1 MPVRISNFDKMAETG
16 GLAYSQTSASNKNAV
31 KVGKSSAKKKPS
43 KKRTSHSSSSPSS
56 KPKVDENSP
65 YANEMSQAV
74 LNMKVAPQ
82 VFPEHVDAIP
92 GDIAKYGLY
101 EQMSGGY
108 LQVTLATVSGT
119 FPLVPRSVDHDI
131 PGDSQDRLFK
141 DLISVQLQNDMSNDI
156 PTLTF
161 TLGNSKDWSSLIAV
175 NDLVRL
181 DYISPRADDK
191 VSSRDICLY
200 TGLVSNLSRSVSY
213 ASNQDN
219 YTIVAQGMA
228 KIFSNIQLSTFSE
241 LQTNLSSY
249 ALLPDDEKTG
259 IAFTGRTSANIVK
272 QIINRFI
279 LQNQG
284 GSNTYDFL
292 ANQNGNDIT
301 KRTTA
306 ITLGEVN
313 DLMSKTP
320 MSEEDYEQYMEQL
333 TDSDSSED
341 TSDVKSDNGVS
352 QTANANKWINV
363 PMSISD
369 NGELPLQNLIEFY
382 IYENLDESY
391 PNAGQNNPFINYNG
405 SILQFIK
412 DVSAK
417 PFNEMYWTHN
427 RGVATLNYRPTPYD
441 PENWKALPIT
451 EIDPSL
457 ITGIN
462 LSNSDSDQASIFKLT
477 ATQGLGSTNFTDTYS
492 GTFAPLTNLE
502 LIHRYGYKLMEANV
516 DYFNGSDTES
526 EEARTTAGTAN
537 SDSEAMKGY
546 TETSAQLHY
555 PPYSSIVNA
564 FYYVSGGKHA
574 SSEITIPTSAGGE
587 VTYNAV
593 DSALKNN
600 NNAVSFANSV
610 ARYGINQ
617 SQANQLWVER
627 NGFNRIKYLSVMQPS
642 YNPTSQ
648 TLSKSSKY
656 LRSYKTMA
664 KHPKKSAS
672 ELISELQY
680 SIGSKQAYDLVQ
692 CAIRNHGAPTE
703 SQYNSIMQNDK
714 FTDIEDGVE
723 GSPASG
729 SNSVPFFFLRYTQKL
744 FNWYADSAKFY
755 TGSITLRDIPTDT
768 AYIGE
773 RIEFYDSSSKAW
785 WECYCEGINISYDYV
800 NGMQVTLNL
809 TRGLPLE
816 TEMDSYDKRFT
827 SPTSFWGQYANFQGG
842 YFGEQ
847 NLATGIANGGSSSGD
862 SSSSGKSNNDIIK
875 YAQKIMKD
883 YNWSYSQPMRT
894 DMGVPNHPK
903 KNGHADCSSYGW
915 FVLKSCGYDVGDSP
929 FTTFSAPKYLEPI
942 SEGDSKAGDIVIAN
956 QNPHF
961 AFLEEKWNGGSTKII
976 NMGGNR
982 WDVNEDSFDHAFG
995 YNDHNLYR
1003 AKK

>member
-1 MPVRISNFDKMAETG
+1 MAETG

-43 KKRTSHSSSSPSS
+43 KKRTSHSSSSSSS

-65 YANEMSQAV
+65 YANEMNQAV

-82 VFPEHVDAIP
+82 VFPEHFDAIP
-92 GDIAKYGLY
+92 GDIAKYGMH

-119 FPLVPRSVDHDI
+119 YPLVPRSASHDI
-131 PGDSQDRLFK
+131 PSDSQDRLFK

-259 IAFTGRTSANIVK
+259 IAFTGHTSANIVK

-279 LQNQG
+279 LQNHG

-301 KRTTA
+301 KRATA
-306 ITLGEVN
+306 VTLGEVT
-313 DLMSKTP
+313 DLMNAP
-320 MSEEDYEQYMEQL
+320 MSEADYEQYMEQL

-341 TSDVKSDNGVS
+341 TSDIKDNNGVS
-352 QTANANKWINV
+352 QTASAEKWLNT
-363 PMSISD
+363 PMSVND

-412 DVSAK
+412 DVSCK

-427 RGVATLNYRPTPYD
+427 RGVATFNYRPTPYD

-516 DYFNGSDTES
+516 DYFNGSDAES
-526 EEARTTAGTAN
+526 SDAQSKAGTAT

-546 TETSAQLHY
+546 TENTAQLHR
-555 PPYSSIVNA
+555 PPYSSIVDA
-564 FYYVSGGKHA
+564 FYYISGGKHA
-574 SSEITIPTSAGGE
+574 SSQI
-587 VTYNAV
+587 
-593 DSALKNN
+593 DRK
-600 NNAVSFANSV
+600 SV
-610 ARYGINQ
+610 
-617 SQANQLWVER
+617 V
-627 NGFNRIKYLSVMQPS
+627 
-642 YNPTSQ
+642 
-648 TLSKSSKY
+648 
-656 LRSYKTMA
+656 
-664 KHPKKSAS
+664 
-672 ELISELQY
+672 
-680 SIGSKQAYDLVQ
+680 
-692 CAIRNHGAPTE
+692 
-703 SQYNSIMQNDK
+703 
-714 FTDIEDGVE
+714 
-723 GSPASG
+723 
-729 SNSVPFFFLRYTQKL
+729 
-744 FNWYADSAKFY
+744 
-755 TGSITLRDIPTDT
+755 
-768 AYIGE
+768 
-773 RIEFYDSSSKAW
+773 
-785 WECYCEGINISYDYV
+785 
-800 NGMQVTLNL
+800 
-809 TRGLPLE
+809 
-816 TEMDSYDKRFT
+816 
-827 SPTSFWGQYANFQGG
+827 
-842 YFGEQ
+842 
-847 NLATGIANGGSSSGD
+847 
-862 SSSSGKSNNDIIK
+862 
-875 YAQKIMKD
+875 
-883 YNWSYSQPMRT
+883 
-894 DMGVPNHPK
+894 
-903 KNGHADCSSYGW
+903 
-915 FVLKSCGYDVGDSP
+915 
-929 FTTFSAPKYLEPI
+929 
-942 SEGDSKAGDIVIAN
+942 
-956 QNPHF
+956 
-961 AFLEEKWNGGSTKII
+961 
-976 NMGGNR
+976 
-982 WDVNEDSFDHAFG
+982 
-995 YNDHNLYR
+995 
-1003 AKK
+1003 

>member
-1 MPVRISNFDKMAETG
+1 MSVKISNFDKMAETG
-16 GLAYSQTSASNKNAV
+16 GKAYSQTSVTNKNAV
-31 KVGKSSAKKKPS
+31 KAGKSSAKKKPS
-43 KKRTSHSSSSPSS
+43 KKQTSRPSSSSSS

-65 YANEMSQAV
+65 YANEMNQAV
-74 LNMKVAPQ
+74 LNMKVSPQ
-82 VFPEHVDAIP
+82 VFPEHVDTIS
-92 GDIAKYGLY
+92 GDIAKYGMR

-119 FPLVPRSVDHDI
+119 YPLVPRSAPHDI
-131 PGDSQDRLFK
+131 PSDSQDRLFK
-141 DLISVQLQNDMSNDI
+141 DLISVQLQNDISNDI

-161 TLGNSKDWSSLIAV
+161 VLGNSKDWSSLIAV

-259 IAFTGRTSANIVK
+259 IAFTGHTSANIVK

-279 LQNQG
+279 LQNLG

-301 KRTTA
+301 KRATVV
-306 ITLGEVN
+306 TLGEVT
-313 DLMSKTP
+313 DLMNAP
-320 MSEEDYEQYMEQL
+320 MSEADYEQYMEQL

-341 TSDVKSDNGVS
+341 TSDIKGNNGVS
-352 QTANANKWINV
+352 QTASADKWLNT
-363 PMSISD
+363 PMSVND

-412 DVSAK
+412 DVSCK

-427 RGVATLNYRPTPYD
+427 RGVATFNYRPTPYD

-502 LIHRYGYKLMEANV
+502 LIHRYGYKLMEATV
-516 DYFNGSDTES
+516 DYFNGSDTENS
-526 EEARTTAGTAN
+526 DAQSKAGTAN

-546 TETSAQLHY
+546 TENTAQLHR
-555 PPYSSIVNA
+555 PPYSSIVDA

-574 SSEITIPTSAGGE
+574 SSEITIPTLAGGE

-593 DSALKNN
+593 DSALKNTN
-600 NNAVSFANSV
+600 NPVTFANSV

-617 SQANQLWVER
+617 SQANQLWTER
-627 NGFNRIKYLSVMQPS
+627 NAFNRIKYLSVMAPS

-664 KHPKKSAS
+664 KHPNESAS

-692 CAIRNHGAPTE
+692 CAIKNHGAPTE
-703 SQYNSIMQNDK
+703 SEFNSIMQNDK
-714 FTDIEDGVE
+714 FTDVADGVD
-723 GSPASG
+723 GSPGSG
-729 SNSVPFFFLRYTQKL
+729 SDSVPFFFLRYTQKL
-744 FNWYADSAKFY
+744 FDWYADSAKFY

-773 RIEFYDSSSKAW
+773 RVEFYDSSSKAW
-785 WECYCEGINISYDYV
+785 WECYCEGMSVSYDYV

-809 TRGLPLE
+809 TRGVPLE
-816 TEMDSYDKRFT
+816 TEVDSFDKRFK
-827 SPTSFWGQYANFQGG
+827 SPWSFWGQYANFQGG

-847 NLATGIANGGSSSGD
+847 NLATGFANGGSSD

-875 YAQKIMKD
+875 YAQKIMNEC
-883 YNWSYSQPMRT
+883 NWSYSQPMRT
-894 DMGVPNHPK
+894 DMGTPNHPK
-903 KNGHADCSSYGW
+903 KNGHADCSSFGW

-961 AFLEEKWNGGSTKII
+961 AFLEEKWKGGDTRII
-976 NMGGNR
+976 NMGGEGDN
-982 WDVNEDSFDHAFG
+982 VNEDSFDRAFG
-995 YNDHNLYR
+995 QNDHNLYR